1 MSGDS
6 SGDPDRRRTAY
17 QRTTARW
24 ARRRASLAARLPA
37 WRALG
42 ERRGQRPQAGQQLQ
56 TADRLRGLRIRLA
69 ALVMAINVVGLAGM
83 GAVALL
89 VDERQRDEVV
99 AAELRRTASTAAALL
114 YYDSASLRL
123 DKLFDNAV
131 ASGPTAVYVYEAG
144 RAGVTLVFAYPA
156 RLPVIPPAGLLG
168 PARAVWAS
176 GTELTG
182 PVLDGAGT
190 PAPLL
195 AVPFEHAVTGTTA
208 GAVVVVG
215 DSGPAEAANRRL
227 ALALVVG
234 GLSFTIL
241 ACAGGYLLARRG
253 TEPIAE
259 ALNQQERFVA
269 DAAHELRTPL
279 TVIRAVSDTALAEPQ
294 RRPAALRQVVRSAD
308 RLADSV
314 SVLLTRAQLVAGL
327 RDLRREPFRLDQ
339 LAEEVL
345 ADTVVP
351 PHTGEPIT
359 EPVVAVGDPALIR
372 IALRNLI
379 QNAVQ
384 HGRVADLPAEVCLR
398 VSANPPTVRV
408 RDRGSGLDEAVAA
421 APGQRFRTSAE
432 DGTGLGLAIASWV
445 AELHGGHL
453 RLSNADGGGTEAR
466 LRLPDSPAPAARR
479 T

>member
-1 MSGDS
+1 MI
-6 SGDPDRRRTAY
+6 
-17 QRTTARW
+17 RW
-24 ARRRASLAARLPA
+24 RWRWRWRWRPA
-37 WRALG
+37 
-42 ERRGQRPQAGQQLQ
+42 RGQQAAKPLQ
-56 TADRLRGLRIRLA
+56 TADRLWNLRIRLT

-114 YYDSASLRL
+114 YYDSGALQL

-131 ASGPTAVYVYEAG
+131 ANGTTAVYVYEAG
-144 RAGVTLVFAYPA
+144 RAELSLVFAYPA
-156 RLPVIPPAGLLG
+156 RLPVISPDVLLA
-168 PARAVWAS
+168 PARTVWS
-176 GTELTG
+176 TGTEIAR
-182 PVLDGAGT
+182 PVGEDQT
-190 PAPLL
+190 DPTPLL
-195 AVPFEHAVTGTTA
+195 AVPFEHAITGA
-208 GAVVVVG
+208 VSGAVVVLG
-215 DSGPAEAANRRL
+215 DTGPAESANQRL

-234 GLSFTIL
+234 GVTFTVL
-241 ACAGGYLLARRG
+241 ACAGGYLLARRS
-253 TEPIAE
+253 TEPIAD

-279 TVIRAVSDTALAEPQ
+279 TVIRAVSETALTEPQ

-345 ADTVVP
+345 SDTVQP
-351 PHTGEPIT
+351 PHTAMPDT
-359 EPVVAVGDPALIR
+359 MPVVASGDPALIR

-384 HGRVADLPAEVCLR
+384 HGRVADQPAEVRLT
-398 VSANPPTVRV
+398 VTADPPTVRV
-408 RDRGSGLDEAVAA
+408 RDRGGGLSEAVVD
-421 APGQRFRTSAE
+421 APEQRFRSGAE
-432 DGTGLGLAIASWV
+432 DGTGLGLSIASWV
-445 AELHGGHL
+445 AELHGGKV
-453 RLSNADGGGTEAR
+453 RLVNVADGGTEAR
-466 LRLPDSPAPAARR
+466 LRLPDP
-479 T
+479 

>member
-1 MSGDS
+1 MSG
-6 SGDPDRRRTAY
+6 
-17 QRTTARW
+17 
-24 ARRRASLAARLPA
+24 RRAGKP
-37 WRALG
+37 
-42 ERRGQRPQAGQQLQ
+42 LQ
-56 TADRLRGLRIRLA
+56 TAERLRGLRIRITV
-69 ALVMAINVVGLAGM
+69 LVMAINVVGLAGM

-114 YYDSASLRL
+114 YYDSGALQL

-131 ASGPTAVYVYEAG
+131 ANGPTAVYVYEAG
-144 RAGVTLVFAYPA
+144 RAELSLVFAYPA
-156 RLPVIPPAGLLG
+156 RLPVVPPAQLLA
-168 PARAVWAS
+168 PARQVWSS
-176 GTELTG
+176 GTEIVDPLA
-182 PVLDGAGT
+182 DRAGT
-190 PAPLL
+190 PTPLL
-195 AVPFEHAVTGTTA
+195 AVPFEHAVTGTVA
-208 GAVVVVG
+208 GAVVVLG
-215 DSGPAEAANRRL
+215 DTGPAQAANQRL
-227 ALALVVG
+227 ALALTAG
-234 GLSFTIL
+234 GVAFTIL

-253 TEPIAE
+253 TEPIAD

-279 TVIRAVSDTALAEPQ
+279 TVIRAVSEDALAEPD

-345 ADTVVP
+345 ADTVQP
-351 PHTGEPIT
+351 PHVAVPDTV
-359 EPVVAVGDPALIR
+359 PVVAVGDPALVR

-384 HGRVADLPAEVCLR
+384 HGRIADRPAEVRLQ
-398 VSANPPTVRV
+398 VSAEPPTVRV
-408 RDRGSGLDEAVAA
+408 RDRGAGLSEAVAA
-421 APGQRFRTSAE
+421 TPEQRFRTGAA

-445 AELHGGHL
+445 VQLHGGQL
-453 RLSNADGGGTEAR
+453 RLGNAEGGGTEAR
-466 LRLPDSPAPAARR
+466 LRLPGQGS
-479 T
+479 